1 MEFELLGWPSD
12 GPTLEL
18 DWRSFAYAGKFV
30 VSGTGKAVVRDDG
43 AVVGALAFDE
53 DRTDAAV
60 LVFRYVTVRDD
71 RQGEGIGSALLAF
84 GRERA
89 LEREYERVRIAV
101 NNPAAYVACYRAG
114 FAFSGRTTGVAEL
127 VLEWPAPSDGP
138 GFENGLRRFAD
149 RDLDDE
155 RRRHLERRLERGP
168 PDVVPVPSQAE
179 SEGND
184 VDERRE

>member
-1 MEFELLGWPSD
+1 MEFEHLGWPSD

-30 VSGTGKAVVRDDG
+30 VSGTGKAVARDDG
-43 AVVGALAFDE
+43 TVVGALAFDE
-53 DRTDAAV
+53 DRTDPEV

-89 LEREYERVRIAV
+89 VERGYERIRIAV

-114 FAFSGRTTGVAEL
+114 FGFTGRTSGVAEL
-127 VLEWPAPSDGP
+127 VLEWPVPSAGP
-138 GFENGLRRFAD
+138 GFGDGLRRFVE

-155 RRRHLERRLERGP
+155 SRRCLERRLDRGP
-168 PDVVPVPSQAE
+168 PDAVPVPGE
-179 SEGND
+179 VRSEEDG
-184 VDERRE
+184 VDDRR